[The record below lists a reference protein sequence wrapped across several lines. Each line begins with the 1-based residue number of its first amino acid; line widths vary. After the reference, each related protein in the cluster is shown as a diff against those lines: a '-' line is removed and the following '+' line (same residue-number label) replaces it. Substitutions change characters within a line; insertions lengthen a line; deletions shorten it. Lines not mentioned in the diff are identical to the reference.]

1 MKATTSCYPDFL
13 WTFSTLGCPSLNLD
27 SICALA
33 REYGLRFVE
42 IRATEDRVELPQL
55 FKERFGRPESLSEYL
70 LDQQVSISCLN
81 TSLKLVGNDE
91 DCREEFLKFLPW
103 AEAIGT
109 KTLRV
114 FDGGTVPDGLNDEAY
129 QSALTTFE
137 WWSEERSKNQW
148 STDIAIETHDCLVS
162 HPALERILKAKPD
175 LNIIWDT
182 HHTWKKSGDSVE
194 TSWQK
199 VAKNVCNI
207 HIKDSIS
214 VPSAKHPFSYVNLGE
229 GEFPLEDTLQLLKQN
244 NYQSF
249 VSIEWEK
256 MWHPYMPDL
265 QVALTKAKEFNWF

>member
-1 MKATTSCYPDFL
+1 M
-13 WTFSTLGCPSLNLD
+13 
-27 SICALA
+27 
-33 REYGLRFVE
+33 E
-42 IRATEDRVELPQL
+42 
-55 FKERFGRPESLSEYL
+55 
-70 LDQQVSISCLN
+70 
-81 TSLKLVGNDE
+81 
-91 DCREEFLKFLPW
+91 FLPW

-114 FDGGTVPDGLNDEAY
+114 FDGGTVTVGLNDEAY
-129 QSALTTFE
+129 RSALATFE
-137 WWSEERSKNQW
+137 WWTEDRSKNQW

-162 HPALERILKAKPD
+162 YSALERILEAKPD

-194 TSWQK
+194 TTWQK
-199 VAKNVCNI
+199 VANNVCSV

-214 VPSAKHPFSYVNLGE
+214 VPSARHPFSYVNLGE
-229 GEFPLEDTLQLLKQN
+229 GEFPLEDTLQLLQRN

-265 QVALTKAKEFNWF
+265 QVALSKAKKFNWF